1 MNTYPQD
8 KTPNFPWWAVL
19 IQGIFSIVVGIL
31 LLLNTAATTLFILQL
46 VGLYWLVSGIFSL
59 VGLFIDRSFW
69 GWKLLSGILGILAGL
84 AVIQHPLWSTF
95 LVPAVLVI
103 LLGIE
108 GVIIGLLGL
117 VTAFRGGGWGT
128 GILAALSLVFGVLF
142 LSSPVISGI
151 TLVWLFGLISVVGG
165 LASVF
170 MSIRQRSLHA
180 V

>member
-1 MNTYPQD
+1 MTAYTQD
-8 KTPNFPWWAVL
+8 ETLNFPWWAVL
-19 IQGIFSIVVGIL
+19 IQGIFSIVIGIM

-46 VGLYWLVSGIFSL
+46 VGLYWLVSGIFSI

-69 GWKLLSGILGILAGL
+69 GWKLFSGILGILAGL
-84 AVIQHPLWSTF
+84 VVIQHPLWSTF
-95 LVPAVLVI
+95 MVPAVLVI

-108 GVIIGLLGL
+108 GLIIGLLGL
-117 VTAFRGGGWGT
+117 VAAFRGSGWGT
-128 GILAALSLVFGVLF
+128 GILAALSLAFGVLF

-151 TLVWLFGLISVVGG
+151 TLVWLFGLISIIGG

-170 MSIRQRSLHA
+170 VSIQQRNLQS